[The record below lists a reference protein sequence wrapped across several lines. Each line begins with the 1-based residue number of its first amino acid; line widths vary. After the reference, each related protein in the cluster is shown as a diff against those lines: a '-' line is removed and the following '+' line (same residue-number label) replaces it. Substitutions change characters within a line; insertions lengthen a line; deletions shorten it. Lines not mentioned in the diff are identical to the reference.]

1 MDVYV
6 LVLRLLHIGGGV
18 LWAGG
23 VFILAGFIE
32 PTVRALGSDASKF
45 MQRFAGQSG
54 FTQAL
59 SIAAIANVLAGIL
72 LYWHDSGGLQFVWI
86 TTGTGLTF
94 TLGGLAGLGAAIVG
108 FGVSGRAAAQ
118 MGELG
123 KQIAAAGGPPAPEKL
138 AQMQTLQR
146 KLRQGGQIG
155 AGLMIVTLLC
165 MSLARYI

>member
-6 LVLRLLHIGGGV
+6 LALRLLHIGGGV

-59 SIAAIANVLAGIL
+59 SIAAIVCC
-72 LYWHDSGGLQFVWI
+72 
-86 TTGTGLTF
+86 TGT
-94 TLGGLAGLGAAIVG
+94 IPVG
-108 FGVSGRAAAQ
+108 YSSSGS
-118 MGELG
+118 
-123 KQIAAAGGPPAPEKL
+123 PPA
-138 AQMQTLQR
+138 R
-146 KLRQGGQIG
+146 D
-155 AGLMIVTLLC
+155 
-165 MSLARYI
+165 